1 MDKLCWEEAR
11 SSVELSCLWSRTLLR
26 LKSCPEFATP
36 TLVQGLEWCV
46 RTSGHLSFCE
56 AWNMT
61 TSSHACPVP
70 AVSGH
75 MTHYPA
81 APYPLLF
88 PPVIGGLSL
97 PPLHGLHGHPPPSGC
112 STPSPASKY
121 PWNVL
126 SFLLVDWFNGP
137 EKARWLIS
145 RVSFHSF
152 GCWFLLDW
160 NYTFSAIGRNVK
172 PDKWWILEFGP
183 FKIMLTFCSIL

>member
-1 MDKLCWEEAR
+1 MISIAKWEVDKLCREDTR
-11 SSVELSCLWSRTLLR
+11 SSVELSCLWFRTQLR
-26 LKSCPEFATP
+26 LKCCPEFIST
-36 TLVQGLEWCV
+36 TSVQGPEWCV
-46 RTSGHLSFCE
+46 PIPEHLPFCE

-70 AVSGH
+70 AVNGH

-121 PWNVL
+121 HWNLL
-126 SFLLVDWFNGP
+126 SYLFVDWLNGP
-137 EKARWLIS
+137 EKTGWFIS
-145 RVSFHSF
+145 RVSFYSIERWLLLVKNCTF
-152 GCWFLLDW
+152 G
-160 NYTFSAIGRNVK
+160 AIGRNIK
-172 PDKWWILEFGP
+172 QINGEF
-183 FKIMLTFCSIL
+183 

>member
-1 MDKLCWEEAR
+1 MDFPALHWEAEQQQQKGILSGISIAKWEVQKPRWGKAR
-11 SSVELSCLWSRTLLR
+11 SSVELSCLWPRTQLR
-26 LKSCPEFATP
+26 LNSGPEFTFH

-46 RTSGHLSFCE
+46 PTPEHLSFCE
-56 AWNMT
+56 ARTMT

-70 AVSGH
+70 AVNGH

-121 PWNVL
+121 PWNL
-126 SFLLVDWFNGP
+126 ISLLLLDWLNGP
-137 EKARWLIS
+137 ANTGQFLP
-145 RVSFHSF
+145 RVSFHF
-152 GCWFLLDW
+152 VKRWFLL
-160 NYTFSAIGRNVK
+160 V
-172 PDKWWILEFGP
+172 
-183 FKIMLTFCSIL
+183 